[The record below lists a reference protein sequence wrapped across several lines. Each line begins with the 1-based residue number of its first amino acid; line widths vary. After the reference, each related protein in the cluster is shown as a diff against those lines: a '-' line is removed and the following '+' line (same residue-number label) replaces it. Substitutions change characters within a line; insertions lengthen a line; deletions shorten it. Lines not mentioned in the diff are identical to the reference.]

1 MDVADPDLETTDAD
15 ETPGTEAAGTEA
27 AGTEAA
33 EADDSDDARLK
44 AFSWRIG
51 KNLTRRLDQY
61 LVDRV
66 GYLSRSAVQRL
77 IADEAVRV
85 NGRKTKSS
93 YHPREGETVTMTA
106 PPPRAETIE
115 PEPIPLDVV
124 YEDDHFLAINKQSNL
139 IVHPARGVWNGTL
152 VNALIYY
159 GQRWSTVG
167 GEKRPGILHRL
178 DRNTTG
184 VMLVAKSD
192 EAHWRLARQFENRTI
207 RKTYLALVHGIP
219 DLAEDVIDKP
229 IGRDKYVRERQ
240 AIRKEEHGGKVA
252 QTRYEVIERF
262 GSALPNPK
270 SQISDQKYALV
281 RLSPKTGRTHQL
293 RVHMAHLGHPIV
305 GDAVYGGRPF
315 AGTDDAGEF
324 TFGRQALH
332 AFEIAFTHPATLD
345 PMEVAAPLAP
355 DIERVLAALRSGA
368 GRGGA
373 GRWRRV
379 AGVRTGR
386 GEGPGRIFG
395 PQPTPDRR
403 VG

>member
-1 MDVADPDLETTDAD
+1 MNVADPDLESPGVAD
-15 ETPGTEAAGTEA
+15 DSVEV
-27 AGTEAA
+27 
-33 EADDSDDARLK
+33 DDSDDARLK
-44 AFSWRIG
+44 SFSWRIG

-61 LVDRV
+61 LTDRV

-77 IADEAVRV
+77 IADEAVHV

-93 YHPREGETVTMTA
+93 YHPREGEVVTMTA

-124 YEDDHFLAINKQSNL
+124 YEDDHFLAINKQANL

-229 IGRDKYVRERQ
+229 IGRDRYVRERQ
-240 AIRKEEHGGKVA
+240 AIRREEHGGKVA
-252 QTRYEVIERF
+252 VTRYEVMERF
-262 GSALPNPK
+262 GGGDGEVGSGRSEGGRPT
-270 SQISDQKYALV
+270 YALV

-305 GDAVYGGRPF
+305 GDSMYGGRPF
-315 AGTDDAGEF
+315 AGSDADGDF
-324 TFGRQALH
+324 TFERQALH

-345 PMEVAAPLAP
+345 PIELAAPLAP
-355 DIERVLAALRSGA
+355 DIDRVLAVMRSGA
-368 GRGGA
+368 SPA
-373 GRWRRV
+373 
-379 AGVRTGR
+379 
-386 GEGPGRIFG
+386 
-395 PQPTPDRR
+395 
-403 VG
+403 